1 MSVMS
6 SHNTVN
12 LTVGLTA
19 CWSQQEINYR
29 ILKLALCVCVE
40 SACVCVCV
48 CAWGAGGG
56 GNGVSYF
63 LPQRISNVG
72 TISMS

>member
-6 SHNTVN
+6 SHNIVN
-12 LTVGLTA
+12 LIVGLTA

-40 SACVCVCV
+40 SACVFVCVCV
-48 CAWGAGGG
+48 CVR
-56 GNGVSYF
+56 GV
-63 LPQRISNVG
+63 RVG
-72 TISMS
+72 VVMG